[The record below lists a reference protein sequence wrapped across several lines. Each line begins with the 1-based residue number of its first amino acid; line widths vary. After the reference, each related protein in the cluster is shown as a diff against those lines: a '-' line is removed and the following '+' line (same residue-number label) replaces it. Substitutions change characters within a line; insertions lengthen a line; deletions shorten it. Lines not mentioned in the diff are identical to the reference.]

1 MDRTLFVVKPHAVE
15 RGLVG
20 TFLARFERMGLR
32 IAAIRL
38 VREGEAFWEKF
49 YPSDDQWYS
58 NAGSK
63 TLENCKSL
71 GIDVQERL
79 GTTNPVEIGKLVKQW
94 LVNHMSSGES
104 VAVAFE
110 GNEALNK
117 VRIACGKTLPNVAQP
132 GTIRFDFSSDSPPLA
147 NEEKRPVYNL
157 VHASDPEESRG
168 EQAAATYELGM
179 FFPELG
185 KK

>member
-1 MDRTLFVVKPHAVE
+1 VDRTLFVVKPHAVE

-20 TFLARFERMGLR
+20 TFLTRFERMGLR
-32 IAAIRL
+32 IAAIK
-38 VREGEAFWEKF
+38 VVAEGGSFWERF
-49 YPSDDQWYS
+49 YPSDDSWYA

-79 GTTNPVEIGKLVKQW
+79 GTTDPTTIGKMVKQW
-94 LVNHMSSGES
+94 LVDHLSSGES
-104 VAVAFE
+104 IAVALD

-117 VRIACGKTLPNVAQP
+117 VRIACGKTLPNTAQP
-132 GTIRFDFSSDSPPLA
+132 GTIRFDFSSDSPTLA
-147 NEEKRPVYNL
+147 NEEKRPVFNL
-157 VHASDPEESRG
+157 VHASDPEEVREG
-168 EQAAATYELGM
+168 RPAVLYELGM

-185 KK
+185 EK